1 MVLGS
6 PIKHKGD
13 LEIII
18 ESHKEREYKDKKK
31 SQENRTS
38 GKEEEDTT
46 FMHDL
51 KWGQITC

>member
-13 LEIII
+13 LEITI

-31 SQENRTS
+31 SQKNPTS
-38 GKEEEDTT
+38 GK
-46 FMHDL
+46 
-51 KWGQITC
+51 K